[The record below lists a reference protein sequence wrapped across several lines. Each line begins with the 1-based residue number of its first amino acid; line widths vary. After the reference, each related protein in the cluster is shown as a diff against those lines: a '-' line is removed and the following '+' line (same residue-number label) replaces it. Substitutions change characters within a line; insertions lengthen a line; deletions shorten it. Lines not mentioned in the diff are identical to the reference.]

1 MPTKQKGKKQGKGT
15 VKSGDGF
22 VSIDY
27 EHSRAKLASGFTTRK
42 DLGRVNKNAVP
53 QVLGL
58 HPLWGALATVG
69 VARTRAG
76 RLFRLVD
83 LVQHT
88 SSEGNR
94 NETLAA
100 PA

>member
-69 VARTRAG
+69 VAGTRAG

-88 SSEGNR
+88 SFEVNSSA
-94 NETLAA
+94 TLVA